1 MCRPTIMR
9 NMKTD
14 TKSATS
20 AGKGT
25 SIENTPRI
33 LFINSSI
40 NNSYAAGLDH
50 TFNAHVSSGSSDL
63 NNYLTAIG
71 DMEATTTHIN
81 IIDDEDEKDPL
92 ALDTSSTEDSLGSAP
107 STSKHSH
114 SLR

>member
-1 MCRPTIMR
+1 MR

-14 TKSATS
+14 TGSSAS
-20 AGKGT
+20 ASSTTNNKIT
-25 SIENTPRI
+25 LREKPTARI

-40 NNSYAAGLDH
+40 NNSYAGPD
-50 TFNAHVSSGSSDL
+50 TDL
-63 NNYLTAIG
+63 NNYLTNIN
-71 DMEATTTHIN
+71 DMEASTSHITV
-81 IIDDEDEKDPL
+81 IDDEDEKDPL